1 MEIMAPPG
9 MEEMTEQIK
18 SMFSGAN
25 FGRKKSRK
33 LKIKDA
39 MKLLIEEE
47 AAKLINE
54 DEMKQE
60 AIRNVEQNGI
70 VFWMR
75 STRSRRVV
83 KRVALKFRVPGYS
96 AIFCLWLRVRP

>member
-1 MEIMAPPG
+1 

-47 AAKLINE
+47 AAN
-54 DEMKQE
+54 
-60 AIRNVEQNGI
+60 
-70 VFWMR
+70 
-75 STRSRRVV
+75 
-83 KRVALKFRVPGYS
+83 
-96 AIFCLWLRVRP
+96 